1 MRIRKQEKQN
11 RNELEQAVAGLV
23 GAGQAVA
30 VVSGRAALWFAVRL
44 AMDRIAGSD
53 GEAAKSDRE
62 DTVETDPNE
71 ADAGVN
77 LCGRRVF
84 CPDFASEIIAAVILS
99 CGGVPVFVD
108 ASPDDW
114 GMDPEALANAFERY
128 PKVKLVIASH
138 VYGFPG
144 RIDAIKKICEAHGA
158 LLIED
163 ASEALGAKYKGR
175 YCGSFG
181 DYGILDFGNAGMK
194 GEDAGMNDGAAEGIG
209 GMLLIYDK
217 TEAERMKQQEESGEV
232 LPGDVRD
239 AMSGEPGKPYAEEQ
253 SKSQMD
259 PAETAGSQGGAQYPG
274 YEMADVT
281 AGGIRELLKNMKEQI
296 AGRIAVKKKIYERYA
311 DRLAE
316 LDIWMNPYD
325 EENAEPNYQT
335 CCMMISENGLSQA
348 RWEMR
353 DGTWTYEYDDVHGRT
368 CPPEIF
374 DVLESFGVKSRLA
387 WQPLHRMP
395 LYRNFDFVMADGE
408 QWDGESGCGIEFGT
422 RAGAAGISSI
432 PGEGEYLFERGLCLP
447 SDAGMTEEEQER
459 VIEMIGECFNEREWR
474 R

>member
-232 LPGDVRD
+232 LPGDARAAV
-239 AMSGEPGKPYAEEQ
+239 SGAFGSSEGDEYA
-253 SKSQMD
+253 S
-259 PAETAGSQGGAQYPG
+259 
-274 YEMADVT
+274 DVT
-281 AGGIRELLKNMKEQI
+281 DGEIRELFQNIEKQL
-296 AGRIAVKKKIYERYA
+296 AGRIAAKKRIYERYA
-311 DRLAE
+311 DRLAK

-325 EENAEPNYQT
+325 EESAEPNFQT
-335 CCMMISENGLSQA
+335 TCMMISENGLSEA
-348 RWEMR
+348 RWKMK

-368 CPPEIF
+368 CPPELY
-374 DVLESFGVKSRLA
+374 DVLRAFGAECRLA
-387 WQPLHRMP
+387 WRPLHRLP
-395 LYRNFDFVMADGE
+395 LYRNCDFVTAEGE
-408 QWDGESGCGIEFGT
+408 QWDGESGELC
-422 RAGAAGISSI
+422 
-432 PGEGEYLFERGLCLP
+432 EGEYLFERCLRLP

-459 VIEMIGECFNEREWR
+459 VAEMIGESFNEREWR